1 MQRGRWTRC
10 PQITRV
16 RPGLHARGGQFW
28 GHAYLDIPVQYLTAV
43 HGACTI
49 VHMTTLV
56 PLYEGRLDVRL
67 ISAQALRQYMGF
79 RGHSVR
85 SLASK
90 VGVSHGTI
98 GWLTSG
104 QRTTTKPDTARK
116 IAKALDCPVDALFV
130 PVVVHGARTTKG
142 AAA

>member
-1 MQRGRWTRC
+1 MK
-10 PQITRV
+10 P
-16 RPGLHARGGQFW
+16 A
-28 GHAYLDIPVQYLTAV
+28 
-43 HGACTI
+43 
-49 VHMTTLV
+49 

-85 SLASK
+85 SLATK

-104 QRTTTKPDTARK
+104 QRNTTKPDTARA

-130 PVVVHGARTTKG
+130 PIVVRGTRTG
-142 AAA
+142 SRAA

>member
-1 MQRGRWTRC
+1 MRPYLYAYRPRRFGQKC
-10 PQITRV
+10 PNPLQPV
-16 RPGLHARGGQFW
+16 PGS
-28 GHAYLDIPVQYLTAV
+28 
-43 HGACTI
+43 CTV
-49 VHMTTLV
+49 VHMGLV

-67 ISAQALRQYMGF
+67 ISAQALRQYMTF

-104 QRTTTKPDTARK
+104 QRNTTKAQTAK
-116 IAKALDCPVDALFV
+116 AIAKALDCPVESLFV
-130 PVVVHGARTTKG
+130 PVMVHGTRTRD
-142 AAA
+142 AA